1 MTMAIAIVGVG
12 KIARDQHLP
21 TIAAS
26 DRFTLAG
33 VVSSHA
39 DDLNVPAAASLTAL
53 KRQVPDLA
61 AASICTPPMG
71 RAAVIAEALWLGL
84 DVMIEK
90 PPAATIS
97 EAEQFA
103 ALARDAGRAL
113 YLTWHSREANGVEP
127 LRQWLAGRTVRRIAI
142 EWMEDVRVWHPG
154 QEWIWQPGI
163 GVFDPGINALSILTQ
178 ILPAPVFLTK
188 AELSFPANR
197 AAPIAAEILDESIA
211 LSEKRYDVAVKPM
224 TPAVGSFQF
233 IENIN
238 FKTDVGNYVSAASLI
253 ADIKPAAHV
262 EPSDPA
268 DAERDETSASDDST
282 PPPPDANTDTDR
294 TDVAAATP
302 KIKTAPDDAGRVRK
316 TKRAS
321 SSSGVAASGASSSTP
336 PEGANA
342 ATTGTEGQTAQ
353 TGDESAMMRSMRKF
367 FRRGGE
373 EESSPEAVK
382 QLKVEQ
388 KNLRKQQK
396 AQQTK
401 LQPFQPQQPQPQ
413 PTPKKK
419 KFLFF

>member
-163 GVFDPGINALSILTQ
+163 GVFDPGINALSILTRL
-178 ILPAPVFLTK
+178 LPT
-188 AELSFPANR
+188 PATIVEATLRCPADR
-197 AAPIAAEILDESIA
+197 AAPIAASLTMA
-211 LSEKRYDVAVKPM
+211 
-224 TPAVGSFQF
+224 
-233 IENIN
+233 
-238 FKTDVGNYVSAASLI
+238 SAA
-253 ADIKPAAHV
+253 
-262 EPSDPA
+262 A
-268 DAERDETSASDDST
+268 DAITAEFSFDQRGPQTWTITVETDGGTAVLRDGGGNLAIDGVDVTLAEATEYSRLY
-282 PPPPDANTDTDR
+282 DR
-294 TDVAAATP
+294 FADLVAAREIDADL
-302 KIKTAPDDAGRVRK
+302 APFRLVADAFLLGRRE
-316 TKRAS
+316 T
-321 SSSGVAASGASSSTP
+321 VA
-336 PEGANA
+336 
-342 ATTGTEGQTAQ
+342 
-353 TGDESAMMRSMRKF
+353 
-367 FRRGGE
+367 
-373 EESSPEAVK
+373 
-382 QLKVEQ
+382 
-388 KNLRKQQK
+388 
-396 AQQTK
+396 
-401 LQPFQPQQPQPQ
+401 PFSWDG
-413 PTPKKK
+413 
-419 KFLFF
+419 